1 MATATLQRR
10 GAGATGARAVGGA
23 SSPGM
28 TGRPAS
34 ADDVVAP
41 RLAMADDARGDEA
54 FAELY
59 AAHYAEAVRLAYLLC
74 GQQERAEDAVA
85 DAFVKVW
92 RAWRRGRIDSPRA
105 YIRRAVVNTVNSRF
119 RRLALERRELTR
131 RSGDARGARAAD
143 EHLSERDE
151 LFAALAKLPQR
162 QRTAIVLRYWEDLS
176 EAGTAEVMGV
186 ATGTVKSSVSR
197 GIATLRDLVGE
208 VRDEGE
214 VG

>member
-1 MATATLQRR
+1 MATATLLR
-10 GAGATGARAVGGA
+10 GGASVTGARAVGGA
-23 SSPGM
+23 PPGAPPRPPSA
-28 TGRPAS
+28 TGA
-34 ADDVVAP
+34 VGP
-41 RLAMADDARGDEA
+41 RAAMADDARGDEA

-131 RSGDARGARAAD
+131 RSGDARGARADD
-143 EHLSERDE
+143 EQVSERDA
-151 LFAALAKLPQR
+151 LFTALAQLPQR

-176 EAGTAEVMGV
+176 EADTAEVMGV

-197 GIATLRDLVGE
+197 GIASLRELVGD
-208 VRDEGE
+208 RPDEG
-214 VG
+214 GAG